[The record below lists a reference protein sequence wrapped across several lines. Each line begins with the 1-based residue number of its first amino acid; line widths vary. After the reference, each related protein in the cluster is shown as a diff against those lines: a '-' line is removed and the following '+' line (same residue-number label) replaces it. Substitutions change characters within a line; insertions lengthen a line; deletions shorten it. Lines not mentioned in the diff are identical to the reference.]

1 MSDAV
6 VTMKIGEVAER
17 TGLSLRTIRHYDE
30 TGLVVPSARTSGG
43 FRMYTDVEVARL
55 LVIKRMKPLGYTLE
69 EMGDLLDALDDLG
82 GPWMPDS
89 DRAYGSREPAG
100 TDREDDLRR
109 LDAYIAD
116 ADERLVKLRERA
128 AMAEEFARTLRYQA
142 ERHRQ
147 EIPDHRQA

>member
-1 MSDAV
+1 MLDSGA
-6 VTMKIGEVAER
+6 TMKIGEVAER

-30 TGLVVPSARTSGG
+30 TGLVVPSARTTGG
-43 FRMYTDVEVARL
+43 FRMYTAAEVARL

-69 EMGDLLDALDDLG
+69 EMADLLTTLDELG

-89 DRAYGSREPAG
+89 DRSYAVREASGSNRA
-100 TDREDDLRR
+100 DDLRR

-116 ADERLVKLRERA
+116 ADERLTKLRERA

-142 ERHRQ
+142 ERHRH
-147 EIPDHRQA
+147 ESPRG